1 MKIILDSNILFSAL
15 IKDSLIRAIIFASP
29 DNLFLLP
36 DYFFEEFKKHKKLIL
51 EKSELTE
58 FEFDAVL
65 QQLFLKITIVPNEI
79 TKPHYQKAYDIIKT
93 IDPKDTSFIAC
104 VLAYNDSV
112 LWSDD
117 KKLKNQKLVSVFN
130 TSEIITLISYE
141 IISNK

>member
-15 IKDSLIRAIIFASP
+15 IKNSLTRAIIFAAP

-36 DYFFEEFKKHKKLIL
+36 EYFFEEFKKHKELIL
-51 EKSELTE
+51 KKSELEE
-58 FEFDAVL
+58 FEFDIIL
-65 QQLFLKITIVPNEI
+65 QQLFLKITIIPDEI
-79 TKPHYQKAYDIIKT
+79 TKPYYQKAYDIIKT

-117 KKLKNQKLVSVFN
+117 KKLKNQELISVFN
-130 TSEIITLISYE
+130 TSEIITLISYN
-141 IISNK
+141 ILSNK